1 MESQKQDAVLLINKF
16 PYWVY
21 TDSGYPFENV
31 EQLCILQSHEA
42 KFDFPADKYCA
53 VVICDL
59 NNMDAVDDAIEFFYK
74 NYKFSKIINTTERY
88 MELAANKRGQYEITG
103 MDIEMAM
110 DFRDKIIMKNK
121 VKKNGIPVP
130 YAEKL
135 MSQVDAE
142 KFVMDNGK
150 SVIKPIDGMGT
161 KDTFIVN
168 TVSDIPKL
176 DFTNH
181 YEIEKFINGDMY
193 HCDAVVCNGEVK
205 ICSVS
210 RYLNSTLNY
219 SLDGYLASIMID
231 DSDLIEKMRQF
242 NQDVIAALDFKNGV
256 THLEVFYNTVE
267 DSIVFCEIGAR
278 PGGAGVIPSVKHV
291 YGVDLTETYI
301 RLQLDEEIT
310 IPKAKSTYAGWLVIH
325 KKEGIITEISNEEEF
340 NFDWVLFKNIQGKP
354 GDVLKKAD
362 NSVASIADFTIIGDS
377 ENDLEN
383 KVHMLR
389 TMFKFN
395 TIKGER

>member
-1 MESQKQDAVLLINKF
+1 MEILQQDAVLLINRF

-31 EQLCILQSHEA
+31 EQLCVLQSHEA

-59 NNMDAVDDAIEFFYK
+59 NNKDAVDDAIEFFYK

-88 MELAANKRGQYEITG
+88 MELAATKRVQYDLPG
-103 MDIEMAM
+103 MDIEMAKN
-110 DFRDKIIMKNK
+110 FRDKISMKNK
-121 VKKNGIPVP
+121 VKENRIPVP

-135 MSQVDAE
+135 SNQKDAE
-142 KFVMDNGK
+142 NFVMNYGK

-168 TVSDIPKL
+168 SVSDIPEL
-176 DFTNH
+176 DFSNH
-181 YEIEKFINGDMY
+181 YEIEKFIKGDMY
-193 HCDAVVCNGEVK
+193 HCDSVVLNGEVK

-210 RYLNSTLNY
+210 RYLNSTLDY

-231 DSDLIEKMRQF
+231 DSYLIEKMRQF
-242 NQDVIAALDFKNGV
+242 NQQVISALDFKYGV
-256 THLEVFYNTVE
+256 THLEVFYDSEE

-310 IPKAKSTYAGWLVIH
+310 IPKAKDTYAGWIVIH
-325 KKEGIITEISNEEEF
+325 KKEGIITEISNEDEF

-354 GDVLKKAD
+354 GDVLKRAD

-377 ENDLEN
+377 EKDLEN
-383 KVHMLR
+383 KVNMLR
-389 TMFKFN
+389 NRFNFK
-395 TIKGER
+395 TIKGE